1 MAQLVVAIGFLHKKN
16 VVIKNLK
23 DTNIL
28 IMSDGYIKVTDYG
41 LANFVNQKVTG
52 DAGYLAPEELRTNDS
67 YKNNKGVDWWVLG
80 VVMYKMLFGQLPF
93 ANTESIARDEVIFP

>member
-67 YKNNKGVDWWVLG
+67 YKNNKGVDWLNCWVACVCLCG
-80 VVMYKMLFGQLPF
+80 LPCVVR
-93 ANTESIARDEVIFP
+93 NTVVG